1 MSACIFALSATTF
14 TSPEDPHCGLTVT
27 DEMRAYYSDGFCRAV
42 NLVFDK
48 EHFSHEWSAAKAES
62 SFLAYSMAL
71 LFSDEDL
78 IGEVGGRGSA
88 RMKGAVS
95 SRSRQETLGLFRD
108 GKLAYRE
115 TVLGG
120 CTAVEACDHTPLEP
134 IPWNCLDKD
143 CTNAVVF
150 GKRLGL
156 LIKTQETVVTTL
168 ARDEQGSV
176 EHRLEADHLRVLLK
190 ARQRL
195 AVAV

>member
-1 MSACIFALSATTF
+1 M
-14 TSPEDPHCGLTVT
+14 
-27 DEMRAYYSDGFCRAV
+27 
-42 NLVFDK
+42 FDK
-48 EHFSHEWSAAKAES
+48 EHFSHEWSAAKSES

-78 IGEVGGRGSA
+78 IGEVSGRGA
-88 RMKGAVS
+88 LRMEQAVA
-95 SRSRQETLGLFRD
+95 SRGKAETLQLFRE

-134 IPWNCLDKD
+134 IPWDCLERD
-143 CTNAVVF
+143 CPNMVVF
-150 GKRLGL
+150 DKRLGL
-156 LIKTQETVVTTL
+156 LIKTQETVVQTL
-168 ARDEQGSV
+168 SRAEPGSV

-195 AVAV
+195 TEAP